1 MTRFGYDQK
10 FFPSNHR
17 ISLEQRN
24 LAPHI
29 TKETFV
35 IEKNVLKHQCRTEK
49 ESFSSCGEG
58 LKSVH

>member
-10 FFPSNHR
+10 FFLSNHR
-17 ISLEQRN
+17 ISAEQRN

-35 IEKNVLKHQCRTEK
+35 IEKNVLKHQCRTKIEG
-49 ESFSSCGEG
+49 FSSCGEG